1 MVLHCSGDR
10 CSLSN
15 SNSKVPRDRVRAQA
29 SKCSVNRN
37 VGLTFCWYIYVTI
50 IQSTNCWV
58 FNCIRFVFCLP
69 SSKMFLKFQC
79 VKNFCN
85 CIFTKPKSN
94 WHSNVASLSNGRWTE
109 NIMILT
115 SFIITLISA
124 LIIVQQMTQYI
135 YDIGKAIAWYDMI
148 ILIVYGY
155 FIDTTWFE

>member
-29 SKCSVNRN
+29 SKCSVNIN
-37 VGLTFCWYIYVTI
+37 FCLTFCWYIYVTI

-58 FNCIRFVFCLP
+58 FNCIRFAFCLP

-124 LIIVQQMTQYI
+124 LIIVQQMTQY
-135 YDIGKAIAWYDMI
+135 DIGNAIVWYDMM
-148 ILIVYGY
+148 ILIVYGD
-155 FIDTTWFE
+155 FISTLWVE